1 MDEITQRFE
10 YSNGTLKNRL
20 HEFNKDKLAQI
31 EYRRAVYVGAKILK
45 NPKIKIK
52 SFTDLQKI
60 HYLMFSWLYEWAGE
74 IRDYN
79 LTKGNTDFLPVNFL
93 EKGIDEIN
101 KQLDF
106 INQKEIPTVYDYAVL
121 LDRLNFLHPFREGNG
136 RSAKIFIT
144 KLALNHHQ
152 KLDYQRDST
161 KMINALAKA
170 DIKGI
175 AQQLSL
181 KLKSP

>member
-10 YSNGTLKNRL
+10 YNNGTLKNKL
-20 HEFNKDKLAQI
+20 HEFNSDKLAEI
-31 EYRRAVYVGAKILK
+31 EYRRVTYVGAKILK
-45 NPKIKIK
+45 NPEVKIE
-52 SFTDLQKI
+52 SFRDLQKI
-60 HYLMFSWLYEWAGE
+60 HYLMFSLLYEWAGE

-93 EKGIDEIN
+93 KEGIDEVNRMLNTIN
-101 KQLDF
+101 LSKQP
-106 INQKEIPTVYDYAVL
+106 NVRDYAVL

-136 RSAKIFIT
+136 RSTKVFIT

-152 KLDYQRDST
+152 KLDFYPNSD
-161 KMINALAKA
+161 KMIDAFNKA

-175 AQQLSL
+175 SQQLSL
-181 KLKSP
+181 KKEN

>member
-10 YSNGTLKNRL
+10 YSNGTLKNKL

-31 EYRRAVYVGAKILK
+31 EYRRVAYVGTKILE
-45 NPKIKIK
+45 NSQITIE
-52 SFTDLQKI
+52 SFNDLQKI
-60 HYLMFSWLYEWAGE
+60 HYLMFAWLYEWAGQ

-79 LTKGNTDFLPVNFL
+79 LTKENTNFLPVNFIS
-93 EKGIDEIN
+93 KGIDEIN
-101 KQLDF
+101 KKISI
-106 INQKEIPTVYDYAVL
+106 INQQALPTVDDYAVL

-152 KLDYQRDST
+152 KLDYRRDNT
-161 KMINALAKA
+161 KMIEALIKA
-170 DIKGI
+170 DIKEI
-175 AQQLSL
+175 SQQLNL
-181 KLKSP
+181 KQEN